1 MSFGGLALCKPWINV
16 PFFAHWGCR
25 GSIGKGFYGYAPVS
39 GGWTNYFSGAM
50 IFLDT
55 VISGHRINFG
65 VNSRFRLRKA
75 ALNLPRFVFPILRS
89 QLELHDLA
97 VIVFREFIDD
107 IN

>member
-1 MSFGGLALCKPWINV
+1 
-16 PFFAHWGCR
+16 
-25 GSIGKGFYGYAPVS
+25 
-39 GGWTNYFSGAM
+39 TNYFSGAM